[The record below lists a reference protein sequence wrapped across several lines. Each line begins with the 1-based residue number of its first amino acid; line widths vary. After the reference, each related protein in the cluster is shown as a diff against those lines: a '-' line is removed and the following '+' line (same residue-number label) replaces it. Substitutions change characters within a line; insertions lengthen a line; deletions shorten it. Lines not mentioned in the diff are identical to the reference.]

1 MLSQLDPK
9 TGVIFPLYFPLQN
22 TCSLEWVPHCT
33 RGKCFWWFWIEIYFP
48 IEITHIHVKY
58 LLTQVQLA
66 ISPLSMQP
74 SALISVAPEQNELK
88 QVYILHVRTPWVQV
102 QGLILLHFCICASL
116 SLEVAKLVAACMRHC
131 HPASLNRL
139 KLSVTWVAD

>member
-1 MLSQLDPK
+1 
-9 TGVIFPLYFPLQN
+9 
-22 TCSLEWVPHCT
+22 
-33 RGKCFWWFWIEIYFP
+33 
-48 IEITHIHVKY
+48 VKY

-116 SLEVAKLVAACMRHC
+116 SLEVAKLEAASVRHC

-139 KLSVTWVAD
+139 KLSVT